1 MAYTAQ
7 VGNVFIISIATT
19 TSLVRHHAVLEPMF
33 EEEVVSARVQAAL
46 KRRRLSLDTLHVV
59 KLSLKMLIEPTMKA
73 HPKGDFIDEK
83 ISGGKLISYAEMKV
97 EIDAKKAAVK
107 EKAKKK
113 ETLKAARAAAKEQ
126 LRRARKRKLSLSRST
141 ERRPQSSRSRL

>member
-1 MAYTAQ
+1 
-7 VGNVFIISIATT
+7 
-19 TSLVRHHAVLEPMF
+19 
-33 EEEVVSARVQAAL
+33 
-46 KRRRLSLDTLHVV
+46 
-59 KLSLKMLIEPTMKA
+59 MKA
-73 HPKGDFIDEK
+73 HPKGDFIGEK
-83 ISGGKLISYAEMKV
+83 ISGGKLIAYAEMKV